1 MPRTVLLVDDDP
13 KFRELVTPALQARGL
28 RVLQAG
34 FARDADRVLLAETPS
49 VLVVDGLLP
58 DMDGATWL
66 SRLPAERRRIPVVF
80 VSAFFRTFKDYERIT
95 RSLGAQ
101 LVLRKPIAAEV
112 LADQVLG
119 LLDRTEPEAAAQ
131 AATADAAAQ
140 SAAFAALAADYLK
153 ELPGKLD
160 ELSRSLAAARDGG
173 GDAAAMREARTLAH
187 RLSGT
192 AGAYGF
198 PAAGEA
204 AARVEDYLVG
214 ALEAGAGLRASE
226 VDPLLQGLARARG
239 SLPDPTAALR
249 PAAGGAPAAAPQGPS
264 ARAKAA
270 PPRRLPRILLVDDDR
285 EHLAALRDRLSGEF
299 EVAVASGPAEAIE
312 KASLPRPQAIV
323 LEAARD
329 GRHAAMARQLRPLP
343 HVESIPLIFA
353 YSEKPP
359 DPTTSSWAGASLSVP
374 RAADAEQ
381 FAQVLRDALSRAP
394 GGDPRVLVI
403 DPSDSFV
410 GGAVQTLRD
419 AGIESVALQDPLR
432 LDQALAEGRPDAVL
446 LEAVLPGLSG
456 FDLCRVLRAI
466 PGTAELPVL
475 MMSASASPESR
486 AAAYQ
491 AGADDHLAKPLLKA
505 ELVARVRAQ
514 LDRVRLLRERA
525 ERDGL
530 TGLWQRGAFLEAAGA
545 RLEACRRAG
554 QPFAVAL
561 LRIQDLAALEARDL
575 SAPDRLLAAA
585 GALLRA
591 RLRAE
596 DVRGRFGDGALCLAL
611 PGKDAAAAR
620 AIAQLALHELQALE
634 APGAPGAPLRA
645 TFSSA
650 VAALADGSGSDSVSD
665 LLRGLSRGA
674 AP

>member
-13 KFRELVTPALQARGL
+13 TFRALVVPALRARGL
-28 RVLQAG
+28 RVLEAG
-34 FARDADRVLLAETPS
+34 FARDADRVLSSETPS

-66 SRLPAERRRIPVVF
+66 SRLSAERGRIPVVF

-119 LLDRTEPEAAAQ
+119 LLDRTEPEAKARE
-131 AATADAAAQ
+131 ATDDAAAQ

-153 ELPGKLD
+153 ELPAKLD
-160 ELSRSLAAARDGG
+160 ELSRALEAARAAG
-173 GDAAAMREARTLAH
+173 GDPAALREARAFAH

-204 AARVEDYLVG
+204 AARVESQLVA
-214 ALEAGAGLRASE
+214 ALEGSAAPGSLE
-226 VDPLLQGLARARG
+226 FDPMVQALARARA
-239 SLPDPTAALR
+239 SLPA
-249 PAAGGAPAAAPQGPS
+249 PAAGGPASGAAADATRAPAGRAPAAPL
-264 ARAKAA
+264 
-270 PPRRLPRILLVDDDR
+270 RRLPRVLLVDDDR

-299 EVAVASGPAEAIE
+299 EVAIASGPEEAVE

-323 LEAARD
+323 VEAARD

-343 HVESIPLIFA
+343 HVESVPLIFA

-359 DPTTSSWAGASLSVP
+359 DPTTSSWAGASLSLP
-374 RAADAEQ
+374 RAAETAQLAE
-381 FAQVLRDALSRAP
+381 VLREALSRAP

-403 DPSDSFV
+403 DASDSFL

-419 AGIESVALQDPLR
+419 AGIEAVALRDPLQ

-456 FDLCRVLRAI
+456 FDLCRVLRTT
-466 PGTAELPVL
+466 PGTADVPVL

-491 AGADDHLAKPLLKA
+491 AGADDHLTKPLLRA
-505 ELVARVRAQ
+505 ELVARLRAQ
-514 LDRVRLLRERA
+514 LDRIRLLRERA
-525 ERDGL
+525 ERDGV
-530 TGLWQRGAFLEAAGA
+530 TGLWQRGPFLEAAGA
-545 RLEACRRAG
+545 RLSACLRAR
-554 QPFAVAL
+554 QPFSLAL
-561 LRIQDLAALEARDL
+561 LRLQGRAALEDRDL
-575 SAPDRLLAAA
+575 AAPDRLMAAA
-585 GALLRA
+585 GTLLRA

-596 DVRGRFGDGALCLAL
+596 DVRGRFGDGVLCLAL
-611 PGKDAAAAR
+611 PGKDAPAAR
-620 AIAQLALHELQALE
+620 AIAQLALHELQGLE
-634 APGAPGAPLRA
+634 VPGPGGAPQHP

-650 VAALADGSGSDSVSD
+650 VAAAPPDSPSVSVAE
-665 LLRGLSRGA
+665 LLRGLLGGSTA
-674 AP
+674 

>member
-1 MPRTVLLVDDDP
+1 MTRTVLLVDDDP
-13 KFRELVTPALQARGL
+13 KFRELATPALEARGL

-34 FARDADRVLLAETPS
+34 FARDADRVLLSEIPS

-66 SRLPAERRRIPVVF
+66 SRLPAEHRRIPVVF

-119 LLDRTEPEAAAQ
+119 LLDRTEPEAKAQ
-131 AATADAAAQ
+131 AATADASAQ

-160 ELSRSLAAARDGG
+160 ELTRALAAARDGG
-173 GDAAAMREARTLAH
+173 CGPAALREARTLAH

-204 AARVEDYLVG
+204 AARVEDHLVA
-214 ALEAGAGLRASE
+214 ALEGGAALGASE
-226 VDPLLQGLARARG
+226 VDSLLQGVARARA
-239 SLPDPTAALR
+239 SLPIPRGAR
-249 PAAGGAPAAAPQGPS
+249 PAAGAIPAAAPPGLD
-264 ARAKAA
+264 ARAKTG
-270 PPRRLPRILLVDDDR
+270 PPPRLPRILLVDDDR
-285 EHLAALRDRLSGEF
+285 DHLAALRDRLSGEF
-299 EVAVASGPAEAIE
+299 EVAVASGPEEAIE

-323 LEAARD
+323 VEAARD

-343 HVESIPLIFA
+343 HVESTPLIFA

-359 DPTTSSWAGASLSVP
+359 DPTTSSWAGASLSLP
-374 RAADAEQ
+374 RAADPAQ
-381 FAQVLRDALSRAP
+381 LSQVLRDALARAP
-394 GGDPRVLVI
+394 GGDPRVLVV
-403 DPSDSFV
+403 DSSDSFV

-419 AGIESVALQDPLR
+419 AGIEAVALQDPLR

-446 LEAVLPGLSG
+446 LDAVLPGLSG
-456 FDLCRVLRAI
+456 FDLCRVLRGS
-466 PGTAELPVL
+466 PGTADVPVL
-475 MMSASASPESR
+475 MMSASASPTNR

-491 AGADDHLAKPLLKA
+491 AGADDHLAKPLLRG

-514 LDRVRLLRERA
+514 LDRVRLLRERV

-530 TGLWQRGAFLEAAGA
+530 TGLWQRGPFLDAAGA
-545 RLEACRRAG
+545 RLQACLRAR
-554 QPFAVAL
+554 QPFALAL
-561 LRIQDLAALEARDL
+561 LRIEDPAALEARDL
-575 SAPDRLLAAA
+575 AAPDLLMAAA

-611 PGKDAAAAR
+611 PGKDEAAAR
-620 AIAQLALHELQALE
+620 AIAQLALHELLGLE
-634 APGAPGAPLRA
+634 VPGRDGAPLRA
-645 TFSSA
+645 AFSSA
-650 VAALADGSGSDSVSD
+650 VAAAAPDQGSVSE
-665 LLRGLSRGA
+665 LLRGLSRSA
-674 AP
+674 AA